1 MSHSLYRAVAI
12 RIFLIF
18 PCNGPD
24 LWRIIPEVRKER
36 NHQCLPPCFHS
47 PPWISCPQTLKTCC
61 ALHSIHPCQYNHGNS
76 TQPTKKQVFVMSP
89 VAVQH
94 LQTTVSQGVKVCP
107 SLWGHFKISVIFCGL
122 CGDDFHQILLFPA
135 SYHLLKLAA
144 VADAPPLECPVLW
157 NGSCTFICSTLC
169 EAESAAAP
177 SPLVVTMQ
185 AWDTALLPRILGGDC
200 EATSQQS

>member
-1 MSHSLYRAVAI
+1 MFASMFPLSSLDFLSTDTKDMLCSAQHSSLSV
-12 RIFLIF
+12 
-18 PCNGPD
+18 
-24 LWRIIPEVRKER
+24 
-36 NHQCLPPCFHS
+36 Q
-47 PPWISCPQTLKTCC
+47 PWKQHPAYKKAGVCDVSCSSATP
-61 ALHSIHPCQYNHGNS
+61 SN
-76 TQPTKKQVFVMSP
+76 
-89 VAVQH
+89 
-94 LQTTVSQGVKVCP
+94 TTVSQGVKVCP